1 MSQENQI
8 FDKEN
13 KENNDNLSI
22 KENIMISSNSN
33 LIDKNENITFKGK
46 GETNENNNSI
56 SDFKENNKE
65 NINKIKNEENNNF
78 NLSNNKNMVYSES
91 NSSIK
96 EDEKSTNNKNE
107 NKSKNVSNLELN
119 YIEMSKQ
126 LEELRHESSFLK
138 NKLKE
143 ISTKQNNFNKYNKN
157 FSNHISFNKATF
169 INIKKL
175 KNIKYDDIGDVNKRN
190 TLEVDN
196 KIIPNS
202 RNLKKVN
209 STSKI
214 KLPLFKSFYENNSSP
229 KNNHHFNINKTYI
242 NDIKNKILY
251 TDSNS
256 INFNNNNKISL
267 KNNLRL
273 NNDHPT
279 KLFPSNNLILAG
291 LESTNNNYKNLV
303 NEITDKNKLIKK
315 LNHNLIMQ
323 NNLAEGKISLLIKN
337 KNKISERL
345 NLIQKEKDDYKS
357 KKESEIKKY
366 IRDLKNDNKIIRE
379 LYNEK
384 YKLMKSKRE
393 SEILNEK
400 LKNIIIAK
408 RNELK
413 SLNMP
418 KKYSYDITMKNKLS
432 QGNKYINNIK
442 QKYYDI
448 NKENIEIKN
457 QILSLKKKL
466 GINQKK
472 ELDMKKYMHNIYTF
486 SSSKKLKR
494 PNKFRL
500 FLNENKE
507 KEKKDFNDS
516 ISSNEEIEGSFNFE
530 NENDNSQINGNSL
543 PKKYHTENTNIS
555 NNDTININ
563 NEEIKIFNK
572 YINIISENK
581 SNQEKLSELQNE
593 LNLKNET
600 IKDLEK
606 KIKEESATR
615 ETLLENLKKEK
626 SELQQLLIIEKQ
638 KTLKLKLFAE
648 EEQKKHIKYKN
659 KLEKYKKKSKTDE
672 KKLENKDSQEKQ
684 ETKNPNQETDF
695 FIYSNS
701 QAFDENKNIA
711 KLKEDIFKLKQ
722 LLDEEKNKNEVLQ
735 LLSENQKEK
744 NEMVKNK
751 YNKTKQLNQT
761 LMNKLKEKEFS
772 INKEI
777 KIENEL
783 LKKQL
788 IDTENKNEEL
798 KQIIKKLND
807 EINSYKNSENKGN
820 QENNENNENNEYN
833 FEANPINEIKE
844 EKFKSEKNPNQISS
858 QKNNIKEKKKYSV
871 QISTPTFQGLNSK
884 SLEKRAVPKSNKD
897 VLKPKFQKNK
907 LYSSVLNLKNQKNMN
922 LSNAS
927 KKIPSNKTYN
937 NIFIKD
943 SVSPKVSLELNN
955 SDIIKENSD
964 PLSEQKLQF
973 QTRKRKRE
981 NSEKV
986 IRIINGNNMS
996 SSEFSSEKNF
1006 SDNNKGTKI
1015 GIDNVI
1021 KENDNEDDDEKINSD
1036 INDIKKNKNG
1046 DNNSSNDFDNN
1057 NNINNN
1063 INNEK

>member
-13 KENNDNLSI
+13 KENNDTLSI

-256 INFNNNNKISL
+256 INFNNNKISL

-291 LESTNNNYKNLV
+291 LESTNNNCKNLV

-357 KKESEIKKY
+357 RKESEIKKY

-472 ELDMKKYMHNIYTF
+472 ELDMKKYMHNIYIF

-659 KLEKYKKKSKTDE
+659 KLEKYKKKSKTEE
-672 KKLENKDSQEKQ
+672 KKLDNKDNQEKQ

-844 EKFKSEKNPNQISS
+844 EKFKSEKNSNQISS

-884 SLEKRAVPKSNKD
+884 PSEKRAVPKSNKD

-973 QTRKRKRE
+973 QTRRRKRE